1 MTKYFLRALFIL
13 LISFSPLTSF
23 SQNIEPYSIFDGKG
37 KKSNYQKMLKGIKDA
52 QIVFFGELH
61 NNSMAHWLKLQ
72 LLKSVFSSNE
82 NIAIAMEMF
91 EADDQLVLDE
101 YLQGLIREKHLMN
114 EAKVWNNYATDY
126 KPIIEYAKLNNIPV
140 IASNIPRRYANL
152 VYRNGLNA
160 LDSLSAQSKAWIAP
174 LPIQFNAGLPGYK
187 YMIEQM
193 GGHGG
198 GDPANIAKAQA
209 IKDATMAHFLMQ
221 NMKGRDKIIH
231 YNGSFHSQNREGIV
245 WYVGQSDPSLSVKTI
260 QVVEQQEIKTLD
272 EKNLGLADFVICV
285 PSDMTKTY

>member
-1 MTKYFLRALFIL
+1 MTKYFLGALFISL
-13 LISFSPLTSF
+13 SSF

-52 QIVFFGELH
+52 QIIFFGELH

-91 EADDQLVLDE
+91 EADDQLILDE
-101 YLQGLIREKHLMN
+101 YLQGLIRERHLMN
-114 EAKVWNNYATDY
+114 EAKVWNNYETDY

-152 VYRNGLNA
+152 VFRNGLAA
-160 LDSLSAQSKAWIAP
+160 LDSLSQQSKAWIAP
-174 LPIQFNAGLPGYK
+174 LPIQFDAELPGYK

-198 GDPANIAKAQA
+198 GDPANMAKAQA

-221 NMKGRDKIIH
+221 HIKGRDKIIH

-245 WYVGQSDPSLSVKTI
+245 WYVGQSDPSLSVKII
-260 QVVEQQEIKTLD
+260 QVVEQQALKTLD